1 MDYDGLARQVEKS
14 QVWRHYR
21 SGAGGSWMTTPES
34 RSETCPQAGETAW
47 PSVPSYTDTGL
58 TSSTSTASI
67 PGTGEGKTF
76 IERS

>member
-1 MDYDGLARQVEKS
+1 MDYDGLTRQVEKS

-34 RSETCPQAGETAW
+34 RSETFPLAGETAW

-58 TSSTSTASI
+58 TLSTSTALI
-67 PGTGEGKTF
+67 LGTGGGKM
-76 IERS
+76 